1 MHDILTDTFTW
12 INDAEPVVLATVVH
26 TWGSSPREAGAQM
39 AFTPNGKV
47 SGSVSGGCVEG
58 AVIQSGLQ
66 TLSTHQAQL
75 LRFGVADETAF
86 DVGLACGGN
95 IEILVRPLNPTFFL
109 KIKAEMDAQ
118 RSLAII
124 SIVDGPQELI
134 GREMLITQAA
144 ESIGTLD
151 TALDPAARTVG
162 EQAIL
167 DGQPKNL
174 TLESRTGEQVRIFIN
189 TILPPPTLV
198 MVGGVHIAVSLA
210 AIAKAIGYHTI
221 VVDPRRTFGSPDRFP
236 NVNQLIQAWPQEA
249 FEQIVLTRSTCVA
262 MLTHDPK
269 IDDPALMIVLNSP
282 VFYVGALGSL
292 KTHQSRRRRLLDEG
306 LSPNQLDRIR
316 GPIGLDIGAKTPEE
330 IALSIMA
337 EIVDVRRGQPAQSV
351 SPP

>member
-1 MHDILTDTFTW
+1 
-12 INDAEPVVLATVVH
+12 
-26 TWGSSPREAGAQM
+26 
-39 AFTPNGKV
+39 
-47 SGSVSGGCVEG
+47 
-58 AVIQSGLQ
+58 
-66 TLSTHQAQL
+66 
-75 LRFGVADETAF
+75 
-86 DVGLACGGN
+86 
-95 IEILVRPLNPTFFL
+95 
-109 KIKAEMDAQ
+109 
-118 RSLAII
+118 
-124 SIVDGPQELI
+124 
-134 GREMLITQAA
+134 
-144 ESIGTLD
+144 LD
-151 TALDPAARTVG
+151 TALDPAARTAG

-198 MVGGVHIAVSLA
+198 MVGGVHIAVSLT

-221 VVDPRRTFGSPDRFP
+221 VIDPRRTFGSPDRFP

-269 IDDPALMIVLNSP
+269 IDDPALKIVLNSP
-282 VFYVGALGSL
+282 VFYVGALGSR

-337 EIVDVRRGQPAQSV
+337 EIIAVRRGQAAQSV
-351 SPP
+351 SLP